1 MTRKVLF
8 CMQILL
14 AAALGFRS
22 PCGGGWGCCVIGMF
36 PHVSLAVWR
45 HKCSSP
51 PLGSLAGIITS
62 FCQAADSVQ
71 HQREGVLCFALPD
84 GQWETLFPYPALQI
98 SPGPRGKYDW
108 FVPTLLYSL
117 RFLRARSV
125 NRAVLLSVHSPS
137 EVGGEATRERPGL
150 TAALVFHTWMGLAFK
165 ARSPT
170 SRP

>member
-71 HQREGVLCFALPD
+71 HQREGVLCFAPPGWAVGGPVSIPSTANLTGPS
-84 GQWETLFPYPALQI
+84 GEVRLVCAHTSLFP
-98 SPGPRGKYDW
+98 K
-108 FVPTLLYSL
+108 
-117 RFLRARSV
+117 
-125 NRAVLLSVHSPS
+125 VLESS
-137 EVGGEATRERPGL
+137 ECE
-150 TAALVFHTWMGLAFK
+150 
-165 ARSPT
+165 
-170 SRP
+170 